1 MREEIIFKVASELLT
16 TIEKET
22 KPASEIINAFTR
34 LHKSF
39 GSKDRRLL
47 TETVWDVIRHKA
59 RLDYLYPNKTYL
71 EKIEILNKNKSH
83 LSDQKMPFH
92 IQVETP
98 EWLIQKI
105 KNADKELPALLENPN
120 IILRATKDRDFVQK
134 ELLKEGV
141 ETEKTELSPYGLVLK
156 KRTNLLGLKAYKT
169 GLVEVQDEGSQLV
182 ALETKVKPQDCVL
195 DYCAGA
201 GGKSLIFAQMM
212 NQKGKILAHDISK
225 RSLQELQKRAQ
236 RANISIIDTTLDI
249 PNYLKQNPDVKFSH
263 VVVDAP
269 CSGTGT
275 WRRCPDARWKLTE
288 EQFYEILKK
297 QAYILKRAASFTPL
311 NAHLIYMTCSI
322 TEDENIK
329 QVQKFLKSHPFFK
342 LKGHKQFSPART
354 NTDGLFVAIMK
365 KEEENQRK

>member
-1 MREEIIFKVASELLT
+1 MREEVIFKVAAELLL

-34 LHKSF
+34 LNKSF

-47 TETVWDVIRHKA
+47 TDTVWNALRHKA
-59 RLDYLYPNKTYL
+59 RLEYFYPNKTYL
-71 EKIEILNKNKSH
+71 EKIELLNKEE
-83 LSDQKMPFH
+83 LPIDEKMPFH

-98 EWLIQKI
+98 LWLISKV
-105 KNADKELPALLENPN
+105 KNADKELPALLGSPS
-120 IILRATKDRDFVQK
+120 IILRATKERDFVQK
-134 ELLKEGV
+134 ELLKEGI
-141 ETEKTELSPYGLVLK
+141 ETEKTTLSPHGLILK
-156 KRTNLLGLKAYKT
+156 KRTNLLGLKTYKA
-169 GLVEVQDEGSQLV
+169 GLIEVQDEGSQLV
-182 ALETKVKPQDCVL
+182 ALETKIKPQDCVL

-249 PNYLKQNPDVKFSH
+249 PNYLKKHPTMKFSH

-288 EQFYEILKK
+288 NQFNELLKK
-297 QAYILKRAASFTPL
+297 QAFILKKASTYL
-311 NAHLIYMTCSI
+311 SRDGYLSYMTCSI

-329 QVQKFLKSHPFFK
+329 QVRNFLKFNKSFK
-342 LKGHKQFSPART
+342 LITHKQFSPFRT
-354 NTDGLFVAIMK
+354 NTDGLFVAIMQK
-365 KEEENQRK
+365 TNENQK

>member
-1 MREEIIFKVASELLT
+1 MKEDVIYKVAADLLL
-16 TIEKET
+16 TIEKEAR
-22 KPASEIINAFTR
+22 PASEIINAFTR

-47 TETVWDVIRHKA
+47 TDTVWNVIRHKA

-71 EKIEILNKNKSH
+71 EKIEILNKGA
-83 LSDQKMPFH
+83 LPIDERTPFH
-92 IQVETP
+92 VQVETP
-98 EWLIQKI
+98 QWLIQKI
-105 KNADKELPALLENPN
+105 KNADKELPALLENPS

-141 ETEKTELSPYGLVLK
+141 ETEKTTLSPYGLILK
-156 KRTNLLGLKAYKT
+156 KRTNLQGLIAYKT
-169 GLVEVQDEGSQLV
+169 GLIEVQDEASQLV
-182 ALETKVKPQDCVL
+182 ALETKISSQDCVL

-212 NQKGKILAHDISK
+212 NQKGHILAHDISK
-225 RSLQELQKRAQ
+225 RSLEELQKRAQ
-236 RANISIIDTTLDI
+236 RGNISIIDTTLDI
-249 PNYLKQNPDVKFSH
+249 PAFLKQHPKIKFSH

-288 EQFYEILKK
+288 NQFNDLLKK
-297 QAYILKRAASFTPL
+297 QASILKKAASFTPL
-311 NAHLIYMTCSI
+311 NAYLIYMTCSI
-322 TEDENIK
+322 TEDENIN
-329 QVQKFLKSHPFFK
+329 QVQKFLKSHPAFK

-365 KEEENQRK
+365 KEFEHQKQ